1 MFFPIP
7 AGKFM
12 GLTLKTKAM
21 KRYEGMNL
29 GGVKSILLAELSKVT
44 VPQKENLGF
53 SDLMVMEGYEWTEV
67 PFTLETA
74 FWSEN
79 EKRDFRGIFYEKE
92 LEFSIPAIREEICSL
107 FSEFQG
113 RRLIAL
119 VTDRNGHSRLLFPLV
134 PETRLNVPGP
144 VSGYNGYRFRLE
156 GRSAVSA
163 PGVDMD
169 S

>member
-1 MFFPIP
+1 
-7 AGKFM
+7 
-12 GLTLKTKAM
+12 M

-29 GGVKSILLAELSKVT
+29 GGVKTILLAEWSKVT

-53 SDLMVMEGYEWTEV
+53 SDLMVLEGYEWTEV

-92 LEFSIPAIREEICSL
+92 LEFFIPAIREEICSL
-107 FSEFQG
+107 FSEFKG

-134 PETRLNVPGP
+134 LETRIHVPAS
-144 VSGYNGYRFRLE
+144 VSGYNGYQFRLA
-156 GRSAVSA
+156 GKAALSA
-163 PGVDMD
+163 PRVDMD
-169 S
+169 H